1 MRKICRRQSDSK
13 LADSKRETMSV
24 DGADAMLSP
33 LLKRIFENR
42 NLTDPAELTYPLARM
57 LPPDTL
63 KNGDLAAELLFSALK
78 SQQNILIIGDYD
90 TDGATATAL
99 GLICLRAMG
108 ADNINYLVPNRF
120 EFGYGLS
127 PEIAEV
133 AVRKMPDLVITV
145 DNGINSVQGVSLLKQ
160 RNISVIITDH
170 HLAGPRLPDAD
181 AILNPNQPGCGFSSK
196 MLAGV
201 GVMFYLLL
209 LLRAKLKAANWFEDM
224 NLTRPNLAEYLDL
237 VALGT
242 VADVVPLDYNNRI
255 LVAQGV
261 ARIKAGRGR
270 PGILALMEVG
280 ARDYR
285 NIVSSDLGF
294 VIAPRLNAAGRLDD
308 MSIGIECLLTN
319 DSVRA
324 REYAQMLNE
333 INLERRAIEQK
344 MQSQAMKIVRG
355 IVNSAKQNE
364 ARQNEAKQNKA
375 GQNKTRQNK
384 NENELNLNGF
394 CLYKPDWHQGIT
406 GLVASRVKDK
416 TDQPVIAFA
425 HAMNNKLSGSA
436 RSISGLHIKD
446 MLENISSEYPEL
458 IVKFGGHA
466 MAAGLTIDVADFD
479 AFKAIFHNHVADH
492 FDSAGATSVIHTDGD
507 LSENEITLDNAEQ
520 LRVAA
525 PWGQGFP
532 APLFDSVFIVTA
544 QKVVGKHH
552 LRFTLQPPDGTC
564 RFEGIAFRAIEPGQP
579 IPQLERIHAVYQLDV
594 NEFRGKRSLQ
604 LIIEHFQP
612 TSA

>member
-1 MRKICRRQSDSK
+1 MP
-13 LADSKRETMSV
+13 V
-24 DGADAMLSP
+24 DAAGARLSP

-63 KNGDLAAELLFSALK
+63 KNADRASALLFAALT
-78 SQQNILIIGDYD
+78 SQQRILIIGDYD

-108 ADNINYLVPNRF
+108 ADNIDYLVPNRF

-133 AVRKMPDLVITV
+133 AVQKNPNLVITV
-145 DNGINSVQGVSLLKQ
+145 DNGINSVPGVSVLKQ

-170 HLAGPRLPDAD
+170 HLAGPILPDAD
-181 AILNPNQPGCGFSSK
+181 AILNPNQPGCGFPSK
-196 MLAGV
+196 ALAGV

-209 LLRAKLKAANWFEDM
+209 LLRAKLKAANWFADM
-224 NLTRPNLAEYLDL
+224 HLTAPNLAEYLDL

-242 VADVVPLDYNNRI
+242 VADMVPLDYNNRI

-261 ARIKAGRGR
+261 ARIKAGRCR
-270 PGILALMEVG
+270 PGILALMEVS

-285 NIVSSDLGF
+285 NMVASDLGF

-308 MSIGIECLLTN
+308 ISIGIECLLTDDRDTARDYAETLN
-319 DSVRA
+319 D
-324 REYAQMLNE
+324 
-333 INLERRAIEQK
+333 INLERRVLEQK

-355 IVNSAKQNE
+355 IVNSAKQNK
-364 ARQNEAKQNKA
+364 AKKNKAKQNKNDRA
-375 GQNKTRQNK
+375 T
-384 NENELNLNGF
+384 NLSGF
-394 CLYKPDWHQGIT
+394 CLYEPDWHQGIV

-416 TDQPVIAFA
+416 TNQPVIAFA
-425 HAMNNKLSGSA
+425 DTVDDKLTGSA
-436 RSISGLHIKD
+436 RSVAGLHIKD
-446 MLENISSEYPEL
+446 LLENISAAHAGL

-466 MAAGLTIDVADFD
+466 MAAGLTIAEKNFV
-479 AFKAIFHNHVADH
+479 AFKAAFHNHVAAH
-492 FDSAGATSVIHTDGD
+492 FANADATGAIYTDGD
-507 LSENEITLDNAEQ
+507 LPENEITLDNAEQ
-520 LRVAA
+520 LRAAA

-532 APLFDSVFIVTA
+532 APLFDGVFIVTA
-544 QKVVGKHH
+544 QKVVGEHH
-552 LRFTLQPPDGTC
+552 LRFTLQPADGTC

-579 IPQLERIHAVYQLDV
+579 RPQLDRIHAVYQLDV
-594 NEFRGKRSLQ
+594 NEFRGRRSLQ

-612 TSA
+612 TSE

>member
-1 MRKICRRQSDSK
+1 MP
-13 LADSKRETMSV
+13 V
-24 DGADAMLSP
+24 DAAGARLSP

-63 KNGDLAAELLFSALK
+63 KNADRASALLFAALT
-78 SQQNILIIGDYD
+78 SQQRILIIGDYD

-108 ADNINYLVPNRF
+108 ADNIDYLVPNRF

-133 AVRKMPDLVITV
+133 AVQKNPNLVITV
-145 DNGINSVQGVSLLKQ
+145 DNGINSVPGVSMLKQ

-170 HLAGPRLPDAD
+170 HLPGPILPDAD
-181 AILNPNQPGCGFSSK
+181 AILNPNQPGCGFPSK
-196 MLAGV
+196 ALAGV

-209 LLRAKLKAANWFEDM
+209 LLRAKLKAANWFADM
-224 NLTRPNLAEYLDL
+224 HLTAPNLAEYLDL

-242 VADVVPLDYNNRI
+242 VADMVPLDYNNRI

-261 ARIKAGRGR
+261 ARIKAGRCR
-270 PGILALMEVG
+270 PGILALMEVS

-285 NIVSSDLGF
+285 NMVASDLGF

-308 MSIGIECLLTN
+308 ISIGIECLLTDDRDTARDYAETLN
-319 DSVRA
+319 D
-324 REYAQMLNE
+324 
-333 INLERRAIEQK
+333 INLERRVLEQK

-355 IVNSAKQNE
+355 IVNSAKQNK
-364 ARQNEAKQNKA
+364 AKKNKAKQNKNDRA
-375 GQNKTRQNK
+375 T
-384 NENELNLNGF
+384 NLSGF
-394 CLYKPDWHQGIT
+394 CLYEPDWHQGIV

-416 TDQPVIAFA
+416 TNQPVIAFA
-425 HAMNNKLSGSA
+425 DTVDDKLTGSA
-436 RSISGLHIKD
+436 RSVAGLHIKD
-446 MLENISSEYPEL
+446 LLENISAAHAGL

-466 MAAGLTIDVADFD
+466 MAAGLTIAEKNFV
-479 AFKAIFHNHVADH
+479 AFKAAFHNHVAAH
-492 FDSAGATSVIHTDGD
+492 FANADATGAIYTDGD
-507 LSENEITLDNAEQ
+507 LPENEITMDNAEQ
-520 LRVAA
+520 LRAAA

-532 APLFDSVFIVTA
+532 APLFDGVFIVTA
-544 QKVVGKHH
+544 QKVVGEHH
-552 LRFTLQPPDGTC
+552 LRFTLQPADGTC

-579 IPQLERIHAVYQLDV
+579 RPQLDRIHAVYQLDV
-594 NEFRGKRSLQ
+594 NEFRGRRSLQ

-612 TSA
+612 TSE